1 MGIAAIGNWIFNF
14 ALGLYLP
21 PGFASITWK
30 MFIVHGTLC
39 MGAAIQFYTTYPE
52 TCGKTLEE
60 IEEMFS
66 KGGPRPWNT
75 RKGESKL
82 DALIE
87 QAREKHLTV
96 SDVMGGKAFGHG
108 NLQDRDNDEIEKAVA
123 ATEVAV
129 QKVSDA

>member
-1 MGIAAIGNWIFNF
+1 
-14 ALGLYLP
+14 
-21 PGFASITWK
+21 
-30 MFIVHGTLC
+30 
-39 MGAAIQFYTTYPE
+39 
-52 TCGKTLEE
+52 
-60 IEEMFS
+60 MFS

-108 NLQDRDNDEIEKAVA
+108 NLQDRDNGEIEKAVA
-123 ATEVAV
+123 ATEVTV
-129 QKVSDA
+129 QKASDA

>member
-1 MGIAAIGNWIFNF
+1 
-14 ALGLYLP
+14 
-21 PGFASITWK
+21 
-30 MFIVHGTLC
+30 
-39 MGAAIQFYTTYPE
+39 
-52 TCGKTLEE
+52 
-60 IEEMFS
+60 MFS

-96 SDVMGGKAFGHG
+96 SDVMGGKAHG